1 MKEIELPKTPPSPGK
16 PGTPSKGRQPC
27 GIVSSLGG
35 GARLRA
41 EEDVCY
47 RLFEQPG
54 INIHLHQNPSVL
66 SISSNDHFNA
76 YALIMFF

>member
-54 INIHLHQNPSVL
+54 INTPFTSKP
-66 SISSNDHFNA
+66 
-76 YALIMFF
+76 YKKE